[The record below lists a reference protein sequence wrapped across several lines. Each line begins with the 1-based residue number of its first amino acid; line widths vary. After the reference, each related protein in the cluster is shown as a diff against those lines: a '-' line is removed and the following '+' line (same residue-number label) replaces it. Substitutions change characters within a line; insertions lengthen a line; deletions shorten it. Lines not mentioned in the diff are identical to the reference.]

1 MLFII
6 IFENIIKLK
15 DRSVILNCLKLQ
27 YLCTGIQQETKYGL
41 MRLRLPV
48 GVARVD

>member
-6 IFENIIKLK
+6 IFQNSIKLK

-27 YLCTGIQQETKYGL
+27 YVQGIQKETKYGL
-41 MRLRLPV
+41 MRLRGTRRLKTQK
-48 GVARVD
+48 